1 MAAVFSR
8 CGSFIREYS
17 IEVVIFIIAMNLIA
31 LLLYGIDKLK
41 AKRHAYR
48 IPEAV
53 LVGVAYL
60 FGAYGAL
67 FGMVAFRHKTKHAK
81 FMVGIPVIMVL
92 QAVAIFFLIKFGII
106 KL

>member
-60 FGAYGAL
+60 FGAYGAF
-67 FGMVAFRHKTKHAK
+67 FGMVAFRHKTKHVK
-81 FMVGIPVIMVL
+81 FLTLVPIAFLLETAFIVL
-92 QAVAIFFLIKFGII
+92 SYLYS
-106 KL
+106 